1 VSKTT
6 VQCPWPWSLLLI
18 YVFLLFLFHYCSTRP
33 ARLPSPLFS
42 LASLKNL
49 FVFFLWFS
57 FQSMERTLLKDFEL
71 QHKNPSVE
79 ALRRWRSAVTLVKN
93 RRRRFRMVA
102 DLDKRD
108 EAQQIR
114 QGIKVFLPL
123 SSSLS
128 LLLLSL
134 LSLSVSVLILIVTA
148 SESIVQTSKLYKWT
162 RKLKYKSCNEFMI
175 HDSLNIDLKLKQ
187 KSRTCFRLIFV

>member
-1 VSKTT
+1 MIVIYILLWVMVSITLIT
-6 VQCPWPWSLLLI
+6 LMLQYPLPWSQLLI
-18 YVFLLFLFHYCSTRP
+18 YVFLLFLFHHCSTQP
-33 ARLPSPLFS
+33 ARLPS
-42 LASLKNL
+42 LASLKYL
-49 FVFFLWFS
+49 FFFFVWFP

-123 SSSLS
+123 SSSIS
-128 LLLLSL
+128 
-134 LSLSVSVLILIVTA
+134 
-148 SESIVQTSKLYKWT
+148 
-162 RKLKYKSCNEFMI
+162 F
-175 HDSLNIDLKLKQ
+175 H
-187 KSRTCFRLIFV
+187 

>member
-1 VSKTT
+1 MHIMSSGKHNT
-6 VQCPWPWSLLLI
+6 VQWCPLPCSLLVI
-18 YVFLLFLFHYCSTRP
+18 YVFLLFLFHHCNTRP
-33 ARLPSPLFS
+33 ARLPSPLLS
-42 LASLKNL
+42 LASLNYL
-49 FVFFLWFS
+49 FFFFLWFL
-57 FQSMERTLLKDFEL
+57 FQPMEKTLLKDFEL

-114 QGIKVFLPL
+114 QGIKVFIPL
-123 SSSLS
+123 SSSIS

-134 LSLSVSVLILIVTA
+134 IYLFLCLSMS
-148 SESIVQTSKLYKWT
+148 
-162 RKLKYKSCNEFMI
+162 
-175 HDSLNIDLKLKQ
+175 
-187 KSRTCFRLIFV
+187 